1 MILHIVSK
9 MKSLYE
15 YLLESSIERYTMK
28 ITLKQFIDKYIE
40 LSKLSKSK
48 AISELVSNLNMYSD
62 GGPNKED
69 WITSSQSKEISFDAH
84 TETISGKEYLYI
96 EIHDSSYDTMK
107 VAFNMKKVDFAERLY
122 DWFKKKAMINL
133 KSYVVMKEELDGDN
147 IQWKFDNWSKGIE
160 SSVLDAFM
168 LNASYQKDIEGFKK
182 LVDNS
187 GINFNALTDM
197 MNDDAKGLPDNY
209 DNIYILKKI
218 IDTINILNK
227 GKND

>member
-9 MKSLYE
+9 MKSLSE

-96 EIHDSSYDTMK
+96 EIHDSNYDTMK
-107 VAFNMKKVDFAERLY
+107 IAFNIKKVDFAEQLY
-122 DWFKKKAMINL
+122 DWFKNTGRK
-133 KSYVVMKEELDGDN
+133 
-147 IQWKFDNWSKGIE
+147 Q
-160 SSVLDAFM
+160 
-168 LNASYQKDIEGFKK
+168 
-182 LVDNS
+182 
-187 GINFNALTDM
+187 
-197 MNDDAKGLPDNY
+197 
-209 DNIYILKKI
+209 
-218 IDTINILNK
+218 
-227 GKND
+227 